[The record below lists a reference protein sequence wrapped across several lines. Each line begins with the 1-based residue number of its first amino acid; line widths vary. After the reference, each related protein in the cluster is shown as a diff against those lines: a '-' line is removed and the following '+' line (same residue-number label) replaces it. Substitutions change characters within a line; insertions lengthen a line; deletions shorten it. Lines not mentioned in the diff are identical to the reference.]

1 MLVYMAPELV
11 RGVSY
16 DSQQAHRS
24 FLAPPP
30 VPALGTLQVGTLVY
44 MAPEVVR
51 GGSYDGQKADLWSCG
66 VMLYVMLVGRYP
78 FDSPTHRGG
87 NPAQHTQEV
96 VKRIMVADW
105 ELPPEVRDEAGIRGR
120 GWGVGRAGGCR
131 RGVVPRRGI
140 RGRGGL
146 GAAHARGDVAHHG
159 CGLGAARTRGEGR
172 RWQEI

>member
-1 MLVYMAPELV
+1 
-11 RGVSY
+11 
-16 DSQQAHRS
+16 
-24 FLAPPP
+24 
-30 VPALGTLQVGTLVY
+30 

-105 ELPPEVRDEAGIRGR
+105 ELPPEVRDAG
-120 GWGVGRAGGCR
+120 GRAGRALLSGQ
-131 RGVVPRRGI
+131 V
-140 RGRGGL
+140 
-146 GAAHARGDVAHHG
+146 
-159 CGLGAARTRGEGR
+159 GE
-172 RWQEI
+172 